1 MKLFMLT
8 ALLLLSTPL
17 LALDKCMSGSWYDP
31 ENSGEG
37 ITLQVLGDTT
47 LGYFYTFG
55 SAGKA
60 WYVMLGEDTSMTM
73 IGTVKTGEV
82 ITEAEVGYAE
92 ITVIDNNNIIFD
104 YNLNLDVDDGF
115 DWCLSGFCSGNYA
128 YKRITSPIPCE

>member
-31 ENSGEG
+31 GNSGEG

-60 WYVMLGEDTSMTM
+60 WYIMLGEDTSMTM
-73 IGTVKTGEV
+73 IGTVKSGGV
-82 ITEAEVGYAE
+82 ITEAEVGQAY
-92 ITVIDNNNIIFD
+92 ITVIDNNNIIFEYD
-104 YNLNLDVDDGF
+104 LSLDVDDAF
-115 DWCLSGFCSGNYA
+115 DWCLSGFCQGTYA